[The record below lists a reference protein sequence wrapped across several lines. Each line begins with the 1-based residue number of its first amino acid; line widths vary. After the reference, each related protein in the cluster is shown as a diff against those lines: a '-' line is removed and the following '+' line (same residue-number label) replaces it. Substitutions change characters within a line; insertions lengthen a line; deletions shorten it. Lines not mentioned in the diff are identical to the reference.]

1 MLQTFRWS
9 AGRVMSALITLLGV
23 SILIFAAVRLMPGSY
38 EDIILGPLAS
48 PEERAALASAYG
60 LDQPIVLQYFAWIGQ
75 IFTGDLGTSFV
86 TQSPVLDELGKRIP
100 VTALLTAMALCITVV
115 IGIPLGIWTGVRAG
129 AKQGGA
135 VGRLV
140 SGLGISVPEFV
151 LGSVV
156 VFIFSRLALGI
167 QVGGFSR
174 IGTGFFPTFQAL
186 ILPAVVLSVFCVAAS
201 ARTTRDAVMNVLVEP
216 HIAAAVARG
225 ETPWHIVR
233 HHVVRNAGIPILT
246 LLATIT
252 AYLLG
257 GAVIVETIFNIPGLG
272 SFMVTGLDRR
282 DFAVVQA
289 SVLFAATVFIV
300 VSLVLDLITS
310 ALDPRVAVTGKA
322 GS

>member
-1 MLQTFRWS
+1 MLQTLRWS
-9 AGRVMSALITLLGV
+9 AGRVVSALITLLGV

-48 PEERAALASAYG
+48 PEERVALAAAYG
-60 LDQPIVLQYFAWIGQ
+60 LDQPIIIQYFAWIGQ
-75 IFTGDLGTSFV
+75 IVSGDLGVSFV
-86 TQSPVLDELGKRIP
+86 TQSPVVDELAKRIP
-100 VTALLTAMALCITVV
+100 VTALLTVMALLVTLL
-115 IGIPLGIWTGVRAG
+115 IGIPLGVWTGVRSG

-135 VGRLV
+135 MGRLA
-140 SGLGISVPEFV
+140 SGFGISVPEFV

-156 VFIFSRLALGI
+156 IFVFSRLSLGI
-167 QVGGFSR
+167 QVGGFSN
-174 IGTGFFPTFQAL
+174 IGSGFGPTFQAL
-186 ILPAVVLSVFCVAAS
+186 ILPALVLSVFCVAAA
-201 ARTTRDAVMNVLVEP
+201 ARTTRDAVMGVLVEP

-225 ETPWHIVR
+225 ESPWHIVR
-233 HHVVRNAGIPILT
+233 HHVIRNAGIPILT
-246 LLATIT
+246 LLATVT